1 MVISIQVV
9 RSNMT
14 GPCKYK
20 YAPLGLWEGKGGG
33 WENIHG
39 HVHTHTYIFPM
50 PIYHT
55 YYLSQKSRTP
65 STTAL
70 SLIKANVWVYVL
82 DHMSLKPKA

>member
-1 MVISIQVV
+1 
-9 RSNMT
+9 MT

-20 YAPLGLWEGKGGG
+20 YAPLGLWEGKGGAG
-33 WENIHG
+33 KIYTG
-39 HVHTHTYIFPM
+39 MCTHTYIFPM